1 MARMSGLEPSR
12 ASWSARIIFWFAKK
26 RLGHIPQG
34 TKILAHDPRLLRQ
47 FTRMTFY
54 SEAKG
59 ELPKRLKRLAMLKT
73 AMLVGCPF

>member
-1 MARMSGLEPSR
+1 MVRMSGLEANR
-12 ASWSARIIFWFAKK
+12 ASWSARIVFWFAKK
-26 RLGHIPQG
+26 KLGHIPEG

-47 FTRMTFY
+47 FTRMTLY

-59 ELPKRLKRLAMLKT
+59 EFPKRLKRLAMLKT